1 MDHNDLYFI
10 EASQRD
16 PLLALLGRWL
26 WFVIGPIVLIVLTAM
41 IIITGTG
48 WLTGYDLAFYV
59 TVGAD
64 GPGPLDRSPFRLR
77 PHRQLQ
83 SRHAAA
89 LPPIS
94 RPFGPLGDIGLDH
107 RELSRQLSAAFALM
121 PFAV

>member
-1 MDHNDLYFI
+1 VDHNDLYFI

-59 TVGAD
+59 TV
-64 GPGPLDRSPFRLR
+64 
-77 PHRQLQ
+77 
-83 SRHAAA
+83 
-89 LPPIS
+89 
-94 RPFGPLGDIGLDH
+94 
-107 RELSRQLSAAFALM
+107 ALM
-121 PFAV
+121 VLGRWIEVRSGYGRTANCNHATPQHFRRYLVRLVPWAILVWTTANYLGNYLLHSL